1 LGAPPEI
8 NSVVNPVRATSV
20 SLVTERMKKTGME
33 ITPAAAAELTKQAQ
47 DALLQRLHQ
56 GGVSMPPFPH
66 LSEVEIRAL
75 IEYLKQLA
83 AVPGAKQLTLT
94 ESPVRVGEH
103 IVKATCHTCHD
114 ATGANPSSQQLENGA
129 IPPLE
134 TLTSRVDESQFIQKV
149 TSGAVIVMGTPPS
162 PHRGRMPVFYYLT
175 KDEAADAYLYLTTY
189 SPSQLAS
196 APVAANVQQDASDD
210 DPPPETSTPAAS
222 TGLSRQLSPTQP
234 DGTTRWKSVLFLA
247 ALASF
252 VFATMAVGLA
262 FGGYELR
269 RLGLEAES
277 GREEATVQRDEK
289 HHDRKL
295 VA

>member
-1 LGAPPEI
+1 
-8 NSVVNPVRATSV
+8 
-20 SLVTERMKKTGME
+20 MKKTGME
-33 ITPAAAAELTKQAQ
+33 ISPAAAAELTKQAQ

-56 GGVSMPPFPH
+56 GGENMPPFPH
-66 LSEVEIRAL
+66 LSDVEIRAL

-83 AVPGAKQLTLT
+83 AVPGAKQLSVI

-114 ATGANPSSQQLENGA
+114 ATGANPTSQQLENGA

-134 TLTSRVDESQFIQKV
+134 TLTRRKDESQFIQKV
-149 TSGAVIVMGTPPS
+149 TGGAVIVMGMPPS

-175 KDEAADAYLYLTTY
+175 KDEAADAYLYLTTCP
-189 SPSQLAS
+189 PSQLAS
-196 APVAANVQQDASDD
+196 APVVANVQQDSSDD
-210 DPPPETSTPAAS
+210 DPSLGTSGSPAS
-222 TGLSRQLSPTQP
+222 SGPIGQLSPTQS
-234 DGTTRWKSVLFLA
+234 DGTTSWKSIFFLA

-252 VFATMAVGLA
+252 VLATIAAGLV

-269 RLGLEAES
+269 RLGREAES
-277 GREEATVQRDEK
+277 RREEGTFERDEEQYG
-289 HHDRKL
+289 RKL